1 VHASYD
7 SAMTIEPRKHVRARA
22 WLFWATLAI
31 AVGQAILAYIVSRM
45 LFASIGNAFLVPVVL
60 LLVFALIDVVL
71 DIVCL
76 IVGRRANRV
85 LGALALAAVIAQV
98 LVVVWVLTGLSQA
111 NIAP

>member
-1 VHASYD
+1 
-7 SAMTIEPRKHVRARA
+7 MTIEPRTHVRARA
-22 WLFWATLAI
+22 WLFWVTLAI
-31 AVGQAILAYIVSRM
+31 AVGQAILAYIVSQM